1 MAEIASDARPICNYI
16 VIGKSMDSQTSRAS
30 FRNRLLGALMPEDRV
45 LLAPELEYVQIRER
59 FVLETPNKLVEH
71 VYFIEHGVASVVA
84 VNANDVRL
92 EAGVVGF
99 EGMTGMAVVL
109 GSLRSPHLTNMQ
121 LAGDARR
128 IRADAL
134 RAALHKSASLHH
146 TLLKYAQAFM
156 TQTAHTALAN
166 GRAKLEVR
174 LARWILMAH
183 DRMDGDE
190 VPLTHEFLSVMLGVR
205 RAGVTVALHGFE
217 KAGLIATRRGKITV
231 TDRTGMERLA
241 GYFYGVPE
249 AELQRLLGESGAP
262 VLVPA

>member
-1 MAEIASDARPICNYI
+1 
-16 VIGKSMDSQTSRAS
+16 MDRQTSRAA
-30 FRNRLLGALMPEDRV
+30 FRNQLLGALAPEDRA
-45 LLAPELEYVQIRER
+45 LLAPDLEYVQIKER
-59 FVLETPNKLVEH
+59 FILEAPNKPVEF

-84 VNANDVRL
+84 VNADDIRL

-121 LAGDARR
+121 LAGDALR
-128 IRADAL
+128 IPAAAL
-134 RAALHKSASLHH
+134 RAALHRSPSLHH

-217 KAGLIATRRGKITV
+217 KAGLITTRRGRITV
-231 TDRTGMERLA
+231 TDRAGMQKLA

-249 AELQRLLGESGAP
+249 AELRRLLGESAAS
-262 VLVPA
+262 LQVPA

>member
-1 MAEIASDARPICNYI
+1 
-16 VIGKSMDSQTSRAS
+16 MDSQTSRS
-30 FRNRLLGALMPEDRV
+30 LFRNQLFGALRPEDRA
-45 LLAPELEYVQIRER
+45 LLGPELEYVQLRER
-59 FVLETPNKLVEH
+59 FILEPPNKPVEH

-84 VNANDVRL
+84 VNADDIRL

-134 RAALHKSASLHH
+134 RTALHNSPTLHH

-231 TDRTGMERLA
+231 TDRVGMERLA
-241 GYFYGVPE
+241 GCFYGVPE
-249 AELQRLLGESGAP
+249 AELRRLLSESVAG
-262 VLVPA
+262 VPMPA